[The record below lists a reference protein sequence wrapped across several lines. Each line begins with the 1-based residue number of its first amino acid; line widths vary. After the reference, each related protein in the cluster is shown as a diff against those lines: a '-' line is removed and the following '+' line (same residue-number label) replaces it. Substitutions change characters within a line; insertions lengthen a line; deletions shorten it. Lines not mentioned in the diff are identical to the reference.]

1 MKKYYL
7 LLSIFLCSSLS
18 AQEYLAELPTN
29 PEANKCYAKCIVPDE
44 YKDEI
49 ARVLV
54 REAYDE
60 LEIVSAEYKTEY
72 QDIVIRPAS
81 KRFVYKP
88 AVYKTIM
95 DTLWIKD
102 PYHQLKVILVSFKND
117 FEKIEIKAKTGSW
130 VAGDKDPDCPS
141 INPADCR
148 VFHYRESQALF
159 REIPVAKVADNASTS
174 SKRIDGN
181 YTLITKQV
189 EVNPA
194 QTIQEDIPA
203 KIKTIERRVLVK
215 DETTRKATIPAEYKE
230 IKKKILLKKGGMS
243 AWREVPCS
251 IPERGEILP
260 INYSLGS
267 LVVIS
272 VTMLIVKVCSLIE
285 H

>member
-1 MKKYYL
+1 MKKNYL
-7 LLSIFLCSSLS
+7 LLSIFLCSSLL

-44 YKDEI
+44 YKDKI

-81 KRFVYKP
+81 KRFVYEP
-88 AVYKTIM
+88 SVYKTIT

-102 PYHQLKVILVSFKND
+102 PYHQLKVIPVSFKND

-148 VFHYRESQALF
+148 VFHYR
-159 REIPVAKVADNASTS
+159 
-174 SKRIDGN
+174 
-181 YTLITKQV
+181 
-189 EVNPA
+189 
-194 QTIQEDIPA
+194 
-203 KIKTIERRVLVK
+203 
-215 DETTRKATIPAEYKE
+215 
-230 IKKKILLKKGGMS
+230 
-243 AWREVPCS
+243 
-251 IPERGEILP
+251 
-260 INYSLGS
+260 
-267 LVVIS
+267 
-272 VTMLIVKVCSLIE
+272 
-285 H
+285 